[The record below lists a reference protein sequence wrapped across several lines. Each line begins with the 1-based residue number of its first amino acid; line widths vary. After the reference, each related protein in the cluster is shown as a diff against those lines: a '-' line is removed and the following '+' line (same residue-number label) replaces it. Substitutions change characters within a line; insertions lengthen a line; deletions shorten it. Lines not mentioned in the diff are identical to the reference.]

1 MEHRI
6 EKSLLQYGLILGIGY
21 QLYQS
26 LFDAI
31 VVPGSTATSVNII
44 ITIFLILLLLLL
56 RFRNSTN
63 VVAVLLHILLL
74 PAFAYFWYYNG
85 GVNGIVPYILCAY
98 VGFIIATTNGLW
110 LWISGTSYCALLLVF
125 VFQPDLLAAFDTS
138 ALNLSYKPLDYVIVG
153 FIITLFTVYMK
164 NTYLHY
170 RREVALKNQQLVQI
184 ERRLVQLNGELRSH
198 EEEITVFNE
207 NLEGMIVEQT
217 KNIEAKHRELAEYAF
232 INAHLVRGPLS
243 RIMGILY
250 LMEDDPHHFNKED
263 VNRLKT
269 IANNLDGVVRQIND
283 VLH

>member
-125 VFQPDLLAAFDTS
+125 VFQPNILAAFDTS

>member
-1 MEHRI
+1 MEHKI
-6 EKSLLQYGLILGIGY
+6 EKSLLQFGLILGIGY

-31 VVPGSTATSVNII
+31 AVPGSTATSINII

-63 VVAVLLHILLL
+63 VVAVLLHMLLL

-98 VGFIIATTNGLW
+98 VGFIIATTNGPW
-110 LWISGTSYCALLLVF
+110 LWVSGTTYCALLLVF
-125 VFQPDLLAAFDTS
+125 VFQPQLLASFDTS
-138 ALNLSYKPLDYVIVG
+138 ELNLGSKPLDYLIIG

-170 RREVALKNQQLVQI
+170 RRQVALKNQQLV
-184 ERRLVQLNGELRSH
+184 ELGRRLVQLNSELRSH
-198 EEEITVFNE
+198 QEEITVFNE
-207 NLEGMIVEQT
+207 NLESMIVEQT

-250 LMEDDPHHFNKED
+250 LMEEDRDTYNKEN
-263 VNRLKT
+263 VHRLKT

-283 VLH
+283 VLR